1 MTTEQ
6 QTKREGN
13 RPRREEIRRK
23 LLILTVVVASAVPL
37 VTLAAKGHSAAPL
50 SVRQA
55 ARLVS
60 NQVRGEVESGDAVFG
75 ISKNGHGVRGIG
87 QGFEGACGV
96 FGSSAEGPGVQG
108 VSTSNYGVV
117 GKTSNKG
124 VSGVYGVN
132 DTGGPGVKGD
142 SNTGTGVSGNGR
154 FGVYAE
160 GSRVGIEINGK
171 SVADLIVG
179 EVEFNRG
186 TQLTSVFRVDH
197 SGRGFFNGGT
207 QQNGADV
214 AEIVTSSN
222 IVHPGDVVEIDPD
235 HPGQFRIAATPNS
248 SAVAGVISTSPG
260 VTLNARNTADSPAN
274 TEPQLALAGRVPV
287 KVSAENG
294 SIRPGDLLVA
304 SSTPGHAMRAPAN
317 PVPGTVIGKA
327 LGRLEKGAGR
337 MDLLVMLR

>member
-1 MTTEQ
+1 M
-6 QTKREGN
+6 GW
-13 RPRREEIRRK
+13 RK
-23 LLILTVVVASAVPL
+23 LFLLSVIVASAMAFPSL
-37 VTLAAKGHSAAPL
+37 VA
-50 SVRQA
+50 SVAEQI
-55 ARLVS
+55 
-60 NQVRGEVESGDAVFG
+60 RGEVDSGDAVFG
-75 ISKNGHGVRGIG
+75 FSKNGHGVRGIG
-87 QGFEGACGV
+87 QGFKGACGV
-96 FGSSAEGPGVQG
+96 FGSSGEGPGVQG
-108 VSTSNYGVV
+108 ISTSNYGVF

-132 DTGGPGVKGD
+132 DADGPGVVGD
-142 SNTGTGVSGNGR
+142 SNGGNGVSGKGR

-160 GSRVGIEINGK
+160 GSRVGLEINGK
-171 SVADLIVG
+171 SLADLIVG

-186 TQLTSVFRVDH
+186 TQLTSVFRIDH
-197 SGRGFFNGGT
+197 AGRGFFNGGT

-214 AEIVTSSN
+214 AEIVSSID

-235 HPGQFRIAATPNS
+235 LPGQFRLAATPNS

-260 VTLNARNTADSPAN
+260 VTLNGRNTADSSAN

-304 SSTPGHAMRAPAN
+304 SSTPGYAMRAPAN

-327 LGRLEKGAGR
+327 LGKLEKGVGR